1 MGQELI
7 KPDFGLIFWTV
18 LVFCA
23 LLFILGK
30 LAWKPILKGLAKR
43 EQTIA
48 EALGQAEQ
56 ARSEMASMKTE
67 NERILNEAR
76 EERNK
81 ILRDAKEVSERIKT
95 EAKETAKTEGARMLD
110 EARREIENQK
120 NAAMSEVKT
129 LAADLSVQVAEKIL
143 RQELSADAKNE
154 AYISKLVK
162 DLSAN

>member
-1 MGQELI
+1 MDLI
-7 KPDFGLIFWTV
+7 TPDFGLIFWTV
-18 LVFCA
+18 LVFCI

-30 LAWKPILKGLAKR
+30 FAWKPILKGLAKR

-48 EALGQAEQ
+48 DALGQAEK
-56 ARSEMASMKTE
+56 ARAEMATMKAE

-81 ILRDAKEVSERIKT
+81 ILREAKEVSERMKN
-95 EAKETAKTEGARMLD
+95 EAKETAKTEGARMLA

-120 NAAMSEVKT
+120 NAAMSEVKS

-143 RQELSADAKNE
+143 RQELSGEGKNQ
-154 AYISKLVK
+154 AYVAKLV
-162 DLSAN
+162 DELSSN

>member
-1 MGQELI
+1 MDLI

-30 LAWKPILKGLAKR
+30 FAWKPILKGLAKR

-48 EALGQAEQ
+48 DALGQAEK
-56 ARSEMASMKTE
+56 ARSEMASMKAE

-76 EERNK
+76 EERNR
-81 ILRDAKEVSERIKT
+81 ILHDAREVSERIRS

-120 NAAMSEVKT
+120 NAAMSEVKS
-129 LAADLSVQVAEKIL
+129 LAADLSVQIAEKIL
-143 RQELSADAKNE
+143 RNELGADAKNQ
-154 AYISKLVK
+154 AYISKLV
-162 DLSAN
+162 DELSSN

>member
-1 MGQELI
+1 MDLI

-30 LAWKPILKGLAKR
+30 FAWKPILKGLAKR

-56 ARSEMASMKTE
+56 ARSEMASMKAE

-81 ILRDAKEVSERIKT
+81 ILRDAKDVSERMKA

-120 NAAMSEVKT
+120 NAAMSEVKS

-143 RQELSADAKNE
+143 RKELSATDKNQQYVTQLVNE
-154 AYISKLVK
+154 LSK
-162 DLSAN
+162 N